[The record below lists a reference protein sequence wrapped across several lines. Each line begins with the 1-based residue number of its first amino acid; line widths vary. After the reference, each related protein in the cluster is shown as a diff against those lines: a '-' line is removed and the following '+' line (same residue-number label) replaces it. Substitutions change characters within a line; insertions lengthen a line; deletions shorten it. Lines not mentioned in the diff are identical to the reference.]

1 MYNGPTGPVATDQIA
16 SRLPRWVKVERL
28 LAPVG
33 GRFFAAQIMAGLQAV
48 DDGHRCR
55 PVHAQTLAKV
65 DLLALFDGAP
75 GWQPTHAQLAE
86 RLADEGEPVNAVTLY
101 RLLERLVAAGLLVKR
116 TAADERAWRF
126 HAPGA
131 APATGP
137 LFECDACHTQ
147 FPLAGDDASA
157 RAVAAAVRR
166 TLARQGHQAARVDL
180 AVHGTCADCRG
191 GRSHA

>member
-1 MYNGPTGPVATDQIA
+1 MPGAVQAAQAAHQACGGRIA
-16 SRLPRWVKVERL
+16 CASGADRAKVE
-28 LAPVG
+28 
-33 GRFFAAQIMAGLQAV
+33 LQ
-48 DDGHRCR
+48 
-55 PVHAQTLAKV
+55 LAKV

-101 RLLERLVAAGLLVKR
+101 RLLERLVAAGVLVKR

-147 FPLAGDDASA
+147 FPLAEDDASA

>member
-1 MYNGPTGPVATDQIA
+1 MPARSVSAPALADDRAQ
-16 SRLPRWVKVERL
+16 RLR
-28 LAPVG
+28 
-33 GRFFAAQIMAGLQAV
+33 QAGLRRTRALQAV
-48 DDGHRCR
+48 
-55 PVHAQTLAKV
+55 
-65 DLLALFDGAP
+65 LALFDGAP

-147 FPLAGDDASA
+147 FPLAEDDASA